1 MKFIIKNSEFF
12 YIWSIR
18 IGIVFIIIS
27 SLFNERRRID
37 RFRSALYDNIK
48 LSTNQSIWKWI
59 VMKLSEN
66 SFIKLLIP
74 PKGSRIYK
82 SKERLLINA
91 GNSVSLTVEELFA
104 IKITIALIFL
114 LFNVAVIIVGIIPS
128 FYTGIVKIITG
139 ISPTIMQS
147 TKQIVDTSA
156 EIINSTMGQST
167 KVMIDTNIMALKAKQ
182 SVLTNISSQLFRSC
196 ILTLLFYFMPDY
208 IIYYHVKKVQQKF
221 LEELNSLQNCLT
233 LLMEAKTMSVYDIFQ
248 SLLPVS
254 RYLKPYL
261 MSCIN
266 EYNINPEKAI
276 NTLASRIGTK
286 EFDTLAR
293 AMILMST
300 SEKNNTVQITESIL
314 SHHKKM
320 RLIKLE
326 EKIKKKPITLTIL
339 MILPLISFS
348 IIWLTPWIYSLLQ
361 IIKIN
366 LSP

>member
-1 MKFIIKNSEFF
+1 
-12 YIWSIR
+12 
-18 IGIVFIIIS
+18 
-27 SLFNERRRID
+27 
-37 RFRSALYDNIK
+37 
-48 LSTNQSIWKWI
+48 
-59 VMKLSEN
+59 
-66 SFIKLLIP
+66 
-74 PKGSRIYK
+74 
-82 SKERLLINA
+82 
-91 GNSVSLTVEELFA
+91 
-104 IKITIALIFL
+104 
-114 LFNVAVIIVGIIPS
+114 
-128 FYTGIVKIITG
+128 
-139 ISPTIMQS
+139 
-147 TKQIVDTSA
+147 
-156 EIINSTMGQST
+156 
-167 KVMIDTNIMALKAKQ
+167 
-182 SVLTNISSQLFRSC
+182 
-196 ILTLLFYFMPDY
+196 MPDY

-361 IIKIN
+361 IIKIT